1 MSAKRHLL
9 PNVVFGLFLIGTAA
23 TLWFGHLNEGDRDS
37 DFLEIAPIL
46 IAFASFA
53 VVGWLV
59 SSHHPSNPLGWIF
72 SALAVGTAWGNAT
85 QGYAKY
91 GLKTN
96 PGSLPLADYMNW
108 MGAWLWPASIT
119 LMVFIILLYPT
130 GRPVGPR
137 WRILV
142 RVAVLAV
149 VLLNLPFALAP
160 GPLDSGVRR
169 ENPLGIESLR
179 GALDL
184 LSGLSGILLLGV
196 VMGAAVSLVVRSRR
210 SRGDERQQLKW
221 LAYSVFFMIGII
233 VATSVLGANVS
244 SLEWL
249 SNVAFGIG
257 ISALPVATGMAIFRY
272 RLYEIDVVIN
282 RTLVYG
288 CLTVLLALAY
298 FAIVVVLQSL
308 VPGARSSDL
317 AVAGSTLAVAALFRP
332 ARSRIQGF
340 IDRQFYRRKY
350 DAAKTLESFSARLRD
365 EIDLETLKA
374 ELITV
379 VGVTM
384 QPTHASLWVR
394 TPEAQQ

>member
-1 MSAKRHLL
+1 
-9 PNVVFGLFLIGTAA
+9 
-23 TLWFGHLNEGDRDS
+23 
-37 DFLEIAPIL
+37 
-46 IAFASFA
+46 
-53 VVGWLV
+53 
-59 SSHHPSNPLGWIF
+59 
-72 SALAVGTAWGNAT
+72 
-85 QGYAKY
+85 
-91 GLKTN
+91 
-96 PGSLPLADYMNW
+96 
-108 MGAWLWPASIT
+108 
-119 LMVFIILLYPT
+119 
-130 GRPVGPR
+130 
-137 WRILV
+137 
-142 RVAVLAV
+142 
-149 VLLNLPFALAP
+149 
-160 GPLDSGVRR
+160 
-169 ENPLGIESLR
+169 
-179 GALDL
+179 
-184 LSGLSGILLLGV
+184 
-196 VMGAAVSLVVRSRR
+196 
-210 SRGDERQQLKW
+210 
-221 LAYSVFFMIGII
+221 
-233 VATSVLGANVS
+233 
-244 SLEWL
+244 
-249 SNVAFGIG
+249 
-257 ISALPVATGMAIFRY
+257 MAIFRY